1 MAKRRSI
8 AEARTHLPSLVK
20 EAEAGEVVELTRRG
34 EAVAVLIGRKQYAR
48 LTSKHRRFVEAY
60 EKFARDFDLAAL
72 GIDPDEVFSG
82 VRDETRGREVRL

>member
-8 AEARTHLPSLVK
+8 AEARTHLPSLVR
-20 EAEAGEVVELTRRG
+20 EAESGEAVELTRRG
-34 EAVAVLIGRKQYAR
+34 EPVAVLIGRKQYMR

-60 EKFARDFDLAAL
+60 EKFAREFDLPAL

-82 VRDETRGREVRL
+82 ARDETRGREVKL

>member
-20 EAEAGEVVELTRRG
+20 EAEAGEAVELTRRG
-34 EAVAVLIGRKQYAR
+34 EPVAVLIGRKQYAR

-60 EKFARDFDLAAL
+60 EKFVRDFDLAGL
-72 GIDPDEVFSG
+72 GIDPEEVFSG